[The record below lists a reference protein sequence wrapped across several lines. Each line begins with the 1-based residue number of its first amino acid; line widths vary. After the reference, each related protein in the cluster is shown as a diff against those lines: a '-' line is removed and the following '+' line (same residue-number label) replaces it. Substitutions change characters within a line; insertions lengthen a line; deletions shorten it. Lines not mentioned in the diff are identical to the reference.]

1 VIGPDWRVVV
11 NARIVSGRGSGGPLQ
26 AARLWLKAV
35 LTAAAQAAVSTKGT
49 YLASSDSSSCPF
61 GTPHPVTASKPAPAE
76 YPLPPYT

>member
-1 VIGPDWRVVV
+1 MIDGVHR
-11 NARIVSGRGSGGPLQ
+11 PLQ
-26 AARLWLKAV
+26 TSARLSLKAV
-35 LTAAAQAAVSTKGT
+35 LAAAAEAAVNTEGS